1 MKRRSLVRHA
11 GMAGILA
18 GLSAPA
24 VHAQPVMRWRLG
36 VAYHP
41 SLDVIIA
48 GTEQFARQV
57 NQLSG
62 GRFQISLVPS
72 EEPPLALDQ
81 LQALQQGELDALH
94 AVPSHLVSI
103 DECFALDSAIPFG
116 LNSRQMGA
124 WMLEGNGGRLL
135 RDFYAQHQIV
145 NFPMGNSGAQL
156 GGWFRR
162 ELYKPA
168 DLKGLKMQIG
178 GLGARVLQSLGV
190 LPQQLPPSEVAAAL
204 ERGQIDAAEWVGP
217 HDDRRLGLGRAVRHC
232 YYPGWWEGGAQLSL
246 YCNAKAWRN
255 LPGDF
260 RLMVEVAA
268 QSAHAAI
275 QARYDLLNP
284 LAFKQLVAAGA
295 RIKPFPPK
303 LVDEA
308 FKASNVLYA
317 ELSRRNPAWRR
328 IYADFVAFRREQN
341 LWHRVS
347 EATFDRY
354 MQAARL

>member
-1 MKRRSLVRHA
+1 LKRRSLVRHA

-24 VHAQPVMRWRLG
+24 VQAQAAVRWRLG
-36 VAYHP
+36 VTYHP
-41 SLDVIIA
+41 SLDVITA
-48 GTEQFARQV
+48 GTELFARQI
-57 NQLSG
+57 QQISG
-62 GRFQISLVPS
+62 GRLQVTLVPS
-72 EEPPLALDQ
+72 EEPPVALAQ
-81 LQALQQGELDALH
+81 LQALQHGELDALH
-94 AVPSHLVSI
+94 AVPSHFVSI

-116 LNSRQMGA
+116 LNSRQMSA
-124 WMLEGNGGRLL
+124 WMLEGNGSRLL
-135 RDFYAQHQIV
+135 REFYAQHQVV

-162 ELYKPA
+162 ELQGPS
-168 DLKGLKMQIG
+168 DLEGLRMQIG
-178 GLGARVLQSLGV
+178 GLGARVMQSLGAV
-190 LPQQLPPSEVAAAL
+190 PQLFPTGEVVAAL
-204 ERGQIDAAEWVGP
+204 ERGQIDGAEWVGP

-246 YCNAKAWRN
+246 YCGAKAWRN
-255 LPGDF
+255 LSPDF
-260 RLMVEVAA
+260 RLMVELAA

-275 QARYDLLNP
+275 QARYDLVNP

-303 LVDEA
+303 LVDAA
-308 FKASNVLYA
+308 FRASNALYSD
-317 ELSRRNPAWRR
+317 LSQRNPAWRR
-328 IYADFVAFRREQN
+328 IYSDFAAFRREQN
-341 LWHRVS
+341 LWHRVC

>member
-1 MKRRSLVRHA
+1 MKRRSLLRHA
-11 GMAGILA
+11 GIAGILG

-24 VHAQPVMRWRLG
+24 VRAQSAVRWRMA
-36 VAYHP
+36 VTYHP
-41 SLDVIIA
+41 SLDVVTA
-48 GTEQFARQV
+48 GTELFARQIS
-57 NQLSG
+57 QLSG
-62 GRFQISLVPS
+62 GRFQVSLLSSDEPS
-72 EEPPLALDQ
+72 LALNQ
-81 LQALQQGELDALH
+81 FQALQQGEFDALH
-94 AVPSHLVSI
+94 AVPSHFVSL

-116 LNSRQMGA
+116 LNSRQMSA

-156 GGWFRR
+156 GGWFRH
-162 ELYKPA
+162 ELQKQT
-168 DLKGLKMQIG
+168 DLQGLRMQIG

-190 LPQQLPPSEVAAAL
+190 APQQLPVSEVPAAL
-204 ERGQIDAAEWVGP
+204 ERGQLDAAEWVGP
-217 HDDRRLGLGRAVRHC
+217 HDDRRLGLNRFALHC
-232 YYPGWWEGGAQLSL
+232 YFPGWWEGGAQLSL
-246 YCNAKAWRN
+246 YCNAKSWRS
-255 LPGDF
+255 LTPDF
-260 RLMVEVAA
+260 RQMVEVAA

-284 LAFKQLVAAGA
+284 QAFKQLVASGA
-295 RIKPFPPK
+295 RVKPFAPK
-303 LVDEA
+303 LVDAA
-308 FKASNVLYA
+308 FKASNALYA